1 MDASDHSKGLLSA
14 AGSLLRRLGVR
25 GRLLLAFLGIS
36 AFAVIAAAAAMYSFD
51 EVGKVLGRITQQR
64 MPAAL
69 ASLELSR
76 QAERIVTAAP
86 AFLAATTRTQHQEV
100 SQTIAAEVERLDALM
115 AELKGGAAIA
125 RDALAAVAPSIQ
137 GLQRN
142 LTALDGLVASRLEVA
157 ERKEQLLRRLS
168 GTNIATQ
175 RLVAPGVLVMDS
187 KLAEYRRAIGDAGVD
202 EQMRRAAAGDLADEM
217 TAFMPQQ
224 KAQIE
229 LSAINDT
236 LLKAAGAETPADLP
250 LLAFPLRR
258 SLATLEAL
266 ANEFDAKLRPR
277 LLERVEE
284 FRGFTDG
291 PESILGAREEE
302 LAIVGQAQGLLAE
315 NVVLSRQVGDA
326 LDRLVG
332 ATKQDIGAA
341 NQEALAAQRWGSGV
355 VIGMVL
361 LSLLSSGLIVWRYV
375 DRNLIAR
382 LTALSD
388 SMLAIAGGNLRAPL
402 PAAGGDEIGHMAEA
416 LTVFRDTAVEVQEK
430 NLRELYA
437 LLETIDYGVLMLEPD
452 LRVRIHNRAFR
463 ELSGMPAESLAG
475 QTYFQDVLEHNRR
488 RGVYGVPDAEWS
500 DYVNHRLDEVRQASA
515 LATEW
520 RLADGRVF
528 EYRCVPLPDGGRMLT
543 YYDLTHLKRTEEALQ
558 AAKEEAEQ
566 ASRTKSEFLANMSHE
581 LRTPMN
587 AIIGFTRLI
596 MRRCKDLL
604 PERQYGNLEKI
615 LASANHLLGL
625 INDVLDLS
633 KIEAGRMEVRPL
645 EFALEPLLDQCLR
658 TVEPMVRSGRVAA
671 DQGDRAGTA
680 ALVQRPG
687 QAAPDPDQSL
697 EQRRQI
703 HRGGLDHRRRA
714 APRPGHR
721 HHGRG
726 HRHRHSPG
734 SAGAGVRGIPP
745 GGQQQHPAI
754 WRHGAR
760 AVDQPAARAAPG
772 RRYHAAERAG
782 CGFPLHAQPADPIWR
797 GLAWRARRGAG
808 RRCARRRARAE
819 RARGAP
825 GRRPAG
831 PCDRRRPGRRF
842 AAQGEPRGCGLSGGG
857 RLQRRRGPEARPR
870 AQAERDHPRHRHA
883 ADRRLAGAARP
894 EGGSRD
900 PRHPGAAA
908 QRGRPEGSGLPAG
921 RRRLP
926 DEAVRAR
933 RTDRRPAARR
943 PALPQPARGRRRSAR
958 GGPGASVARG
968 RALPDRRRRGWARR
982 ARGDRA
988 AAARRHPA
996 RLC

>member
-1 MDASDHSKGLLSA
+1 M
-14 AGSLLRRLGVR
+14 
-25 GRLLLAFLGIS
+25 
-36 AFAVIAAAAAMYSFD
+36 
-51 EVGKVLGRITQQR
+51 
-64 MPAAL
+64 
-69 ASLELSR
+69 
-76 QAERIVTAAP
+76 
-86 AFLAATTRTQHQEV
+86 
-100 SQTIAAEVERLDALM
+100 
-115 AELKGGAAIA
+115 
-125 RDALAAVAPSIQ
+125 
-137 GLQRN
+137 
-142 LTALDGLVASRLEVA
+142 VASRLEVA
-157 ERKEQLLRRLS
+157 ERKDQLLRRLS

-202 EQMRRAAAGDLADEM
+202 EQTRRAAAGDLADEM

-475 QTYFQDVLEHNRR
+475 QTYFQDVLEYNRR
-488 RGVYGVPDAEWS
+488 RGVYGVPDEAWD
-500 DYVNHRLDEVRQASA
+500 DYVRSSARRGRQRRDR

-520 RLADGRVF
+520 RRADGRVF

-558 AAKEEAEQ
+558 AAKEQAEQ

-658 TVEPMVRSGRVAA
+658 TVEPMVRSGRV
-671 DQGDRAGTA
+671 
-680 ALVQRPG
+680 
-687 QAAPDPDQSL
+687 S
-697 EQRRQI
+697 
-703 HRGGLDHRRRA
+703 
-714 APRPGHR
+714 
-721 HHGRG
+721 
-726 HRHRHSPG
+726 
-734 SAGAGVRGIPP
+734 
-745 GGQQQHPAI
+745 
-754 WRHGAR
+754 
-760 AVDQPAARAAPG
+760 
-772 RRYHAAERAG
+772 
-782 CGFPLHAQPADPIWR
+782 
-797 GLAWRARRGAG
+797 
-808 RRCARRRARAE
+808 
-819 RARGAP
+819 
-825 GRRPAG
+825 
-831 PCDRRRPGRRF
+831 
-842 AAQGEPRGCGLSGGG
+842 
-857 RLQRRRGPEARPR
+857 
-870 AQAERDHPRHRHA
+870 
-883 ADRRLAGAARP
+883 
-894 EGGSRD
+894 
-900 PRHPGAAA
+900 
-908 QRGRPEGSGLPAG
+908 
-921 RRRLP
+921 
-926 DEAVRAR
+926 
-933 RTDRRPAARR
+933 
-943 PALPQPARGRRRSAR
+943 
-958 GGPGASVARG
+958 
-968 RALPDRRRRGWARR
+968 
-982 ARGDRA
+982 
-988 AAARRHPA
+988 
-996 RLC
+996 